1 MITSLGA
8 NPWRTPSFE
17 MAPWQDTHLADDVS
31 EVDRLILALTSSGPQ
46 LPHRARGTCL
56 VVDRLPLLLD
66 QSGRRRGRA
75 AGLLP

>member
-17 MAPWQDTHLADDVS
+17 MAPWRDTHLADDVS
-31 EVDRLILALTSSGPQ
+31 EVALTSSGPQ